1 MEEEVVVVVL
11 VVAAA
16 VVVVEM
22 AVEALTAESSL
33 QPRDPPYL
41 KPSTFTV
48 ISLQNLLSPLVSTP
62 FCSLLASA
70 SVVRLVAEWLNI
82 SLSEG

>member
-1 MEEEVVVVVL
+1 MSGHGLRAWCVWRCEEGVGSP
-11 VVAAA
+11 ATA
-16 VVVVEM
+16 VMDSCE
-22 AVEALTAESSL
+22 L
-33 QPRDPPYL
+33 PRP
-41 KPSTFTV
+41 
-48 ISLQNLLSPLVSTP
+48 LQNLLSPLVSTP